1 MNEKLPVLNQ
11 PVIDLYDE
19 YTHAPLDRRD
29 FVKRLAAL
37 VGSSAAAYALLPVL
51 ENNYAHAALIEET
64 DNRLSA
70 RLLEFEGPSGTLK
83 GYLAQPAGK
92 SRKKIGSVLVI
103 HENRGLN
110 PHIQDVARR
119 AALAGYNALALDFL
133 SPLGGTPADEDEA
146 RALFPKLDAAQS
158 VANGRAALAYLKALP
173 NSNGKV
179 GTVGFCWGG
188 AMVNQLAVSAPDLNA
203 AVCFYGMAPDT
214 AKVPQIKAHVQLHY
228 AGLDERIN
236 ASRAAYEAALKAA
249 GVDFESFLYEGKQH
263 AFHNDTNVARYDKAS
278 AELAWK
284 RTLDLFKRTL

>member
-1 MNEKLPVLNQ
+1 MSDKLPVLNQ

-29 FVKRLAAL
+29 FVKRLATL
-37 VGSSAAAYALLPVL
+37 LGSSAAAYALLPVL
-51 ENNYAHAALIEET
+51 ENNYAHAALSLESDSRISS
-64 DNRLSA
+64 RM
-70 RLLEFEGPSGTLK
+70 LEFDGPYGTLK
-83 GYLAQPAGK
+83 GYLVQPAGK

-110 PHIQDVARR
+110 PHIKDVARR

-133 SPLGGTPADEDEA
+133 SPLGGTPANEDEA
-146 RALFPKLDAAQS
+146 RALFSKLDAAQS

-173 NSNGKV
+173 NSNGKI

-188 AMVNQLAVSAPDLNA
+188 AMANQLAVHAPDLNA
-203 AVCFYGMAPDT
+203 AVSFYGMAPDT
-214 AKVPQIKAHVQLHY
+214 ALVPQIKAHVQLHY

-236 ASRAAYEAALKAA
+236 ASREAYEAALKAA
-249 GVDFESFLYEGKQH
+249 GVDFESYLYEGKQH
-263 AFHNDTNVARYDKAS
+263 AFHNDVNVARYDQAS

>member
-1 MNEKLPVLNQ
+1 MNDKSPVLNQ

-29 FVKRLAAL
+29 FVKRLATL
-37 VGSSAAAYALLPVL
+37 LGSSAAAYALLPVL
-51 ENNYAHAALIEET
+51 ENNYAHAALTSET
-64 DNRLSA
+64 DVRIST
-70 RLLEFEGPSGTLK
+70 RMLEFDGPHGTLK

-110 PHIQDVARR
+110 PHIQDVTRR
-119 AALAGYNALALDFL
+119 VALAGYNALALDFL
-133 SPLGGTPADEDEA
+133 SPLGGTPVNEDEA
-146 RALFPKLDAAQS
+146 RALFSKLDAAQS

-188 AMVNQLAVSAPDLNA
+188 AMANQLAVSAPDLNA
-203 AVCFYGMAPDT
+203 AVSFYGMAPD
-214 AKVPQIKAHVQLHY
+214 AALVPQIKAHVQLHY
-228 AGLDERIN
+228 AGQDERIN
-236 ASRAAYEAALKAA
+236 AGRAAYEAALKAA
-249 GVDFESFLYEGKQH
+249 GVDFDSYLYEGKQH
-263 AFHNDTNVARYDKAS
+263 AFHNDVNVARYDQAS

>member
-29 FVKRLAAL
+29 FVKRLAVL

-51 ENNYAHAALIEET
+51 ENNYAHAALTEET
-64 DNRLSA
+64 DSRLSA
-70 RLLEFEGPSGTLK
+70 RMLEFDGPSGKLK

-133 SPLGGTPADEDEA
+133 SPLGGTPANEDEA

-158 VANGRAALAYLKALP
+158 VANGRAALAYLKALA

-214 AKVPQIKAHVQLHY
+214 AKVPQIKADVQLHY

-236 ASRAAYEAALKAA
+236 ASRAAYEAALKAS

-284 RTLDLFKRTL
+284 RTLELFKRTI

>member
-1 MNEKLPVLNQ
+1 MNDKPPVLNQ

-37 VGSSAAAYALLPVL
+37 LGSSAAAYALLPVL
-51 ENNYAHAALIEET
+51 ENNYAHAALTLET
-64 DNRLSA
+64 DSRISS
-70 RLLEFEGPSGTLK
+70 RMLEFDGPHGTLK
-83 GYLAQPAGK
+83 GYLVQPAGK

-110 PHIQDVARR
+110 PHIKDVARR

-146 RALFPKLDAAQS
+146 RALFSKLDPAQS

-188 AMVNQLAVSAPDLNA
+188 AMVNQLAVNDPDLNA
-203 AVCFYGMAPDT
+203 AVSFYGMAPD
-214 AKVPQIKAHVQLHY
+214 AALVPQIKAHVQLHY
-228 AGLDERIN
+228 AGQDERIN
-236 ASRAAYEAALKAA
+236 ASRDAYEAALKAA
-249 GVDFESFLYEGKQH
+249 GVDFESYLYEGKQH
-263 AFHNDTNVARYDKAS
+263 AFHNDTNVARYDKGA
-278 AELAWK
+278 AELAWQ
-284 RTLDLFKRTL
+284 RTLDLFKSVL

>member
-1 MNEKLPVLNQ
+1 MNDKPPVLNQ

-37 VGSSAAAYALLPVL
+37 LGSSAAAYALLPVL
-51 ENNYAHAALIEET
+51 ENNYAHAALTLET
-64 DNRLSA
+64 DSRISS
-70 RLLEFEGPSGTLK
+70 RMLEFDGPHGTLK
-83 GYLAQPAGK
+83 GYLVQPAGK

-110 PHIQDVARR
+110 PHIKDVARR

-146 RALFPKLDAAQS
+146 RALFSKLDPAQS

-188 AMVNQLAVSAPDLNA
+188 AMVNQLAVNDPDLNA
-203 AVCFYGMAPDT
+203 AVSFYGMAPD
-214 AKVPQIKAHVQLHY
+214 AALVPQIKAHVQLHY
-228 AGLDERIN
+228 AGQDERIN
-236 ASRAAYEAALKAA
+236 ASRDAYEAALKAA
-249 GVDFESFLYEGKQH
+249 GVDFESYLYEGNQH
-263 AFHNDTNVARYDKAS
+263 AFHNDTNVARYDKGA
-278 AELAWK
+278 AELAWQ
-284 RTLDLFKRTL
+284 RTLDLFKSVL

>member
-1 MNEKLPVLNQ
+1 MSGKLPVVDQ

-29 FVKRLAAL
+29 FVKRLATL
-37 VGSSAAAYALLPVL
+37 LGSSAAAYALLPVL
-51 ENNYAHAALIEET
+51 ENNYAHAALTSET
-64 DNRLSA
+64 DGRIST
-70 RLLEFEGPSGTLK
+70 RMLEFDGPYGRLK

-133 SPLGGTPADEDEA
+133 SPLGGTPANEDEA
-146 RALFPKLDAAQS
+146 RALFQKLDAAQS

-179 GTVGFCWGG
+179 GAVGFCWGG
-188 AMVNQLAVSAPDLNA
+188 AMANLLAVNAPDLNA
-203 AVCFYGMAPDT
+203 AVSFYGMAPDT
-214 AKVPQIKAHVQLHY
+214 VLVPQIKAHVQLHY

-236 ASRAAYEAALKAA
+236 ASREAYEAAMKAH
-249 GVDFESFLYEGKQH
+249 GVDYESYLYDGKQH

-284 RTLDLFKRTL
+284 RTLELFKRTL

>member
-1 MNEKLPVLNQ
+1 MSGKLPVVDQ

-37 VGSSAAAYALLPVL
+37 LGSSAAAYALLPVL
-51 ENNYAHAALIEET
+51 ENNYAHAALTSET
-64 DNRLSA
+64 DGRISS
-70 RLLEFEGPSGTLK
+70 RMLEFDGPYGRLK

-133 SPLGGTPADEDEA
+133 SPLGGTPANEDEA
-146 RALFPKLDAAQS
+146 RALFQKLDAAQS

-188 AMVNQLAVSAPDLNA
+188 AMANLLAVNAPDLNA
-203 AVCFYGMAPDT
+203 AVSFYGMAPDT
-214 AKVPQIKAHVQLHY
+214 ALVPQIKAHVQLHY

-236 ASRAAYEAALKAA
+236 ASREAYEAAMKAH
-249 GVDFESFLYEGKQH
+249 GVGYESYLYDGKQH
-263 AFHNDTNVARYDKAS
+263 AFHNDTNVARYDQAS

>member
-1 MNEKLPVLNQ
+1 MNDKLPEVNQ

-29 FVKRLAAL
+29 FVKRLATL
-37 VGSSAAAYALLPVL
+37 LGSSAAAYALLPVL
-51 ENNYAHAALIEET
+51 ENNYAHAALSLET
-64 DNRLSA
+64 DSRIST
-70 RLLEFEGPSGTLK
+70 RMLEFAGPYGTLK

-110 PHIQDVARR
+110 PHIQDVTRR

-133 SPLGGTPADEDEA
+133 SPLGGTPANEDEA
-146 RALFPKLDAAQS
+146 RALFQKLDAAQS

-179 GTVGFCWGG
+179 ATVGFCWGG
-188 AMVNQLAVSAPDLNA
+188 AMANQLAVNAPDLNA
-203 AVCFYGMAPDT
+203 AVSFYGMAPD
-214 AKVPQIKAHVQLHY
+214 AALVPQIKAHVQLHY

-236 ASRAAYEAALKAA
+236 ASREAYESALKAN
-249 GVDFESFLYEGKQH
+249 GVTFESYLYEGKQH
-263 AFHNDTNVARYDKAS
+263 AFHNDTNVARYDKGA
-278 AELAWK
+278 AELAWQ
-284 RTLDLFKRTL
+284 RTLDLFKSVL